1 MWYQPLKISCLWPF
15 LLIPTPGTKIRTD
28 KIPLCVI
35 QSTNHWVIP
44 VPFFSSLI
52 FILFTEITFTHKVF
66 DGPKQ
71 HIPAMNRVKK
81 IISES
86 NLTGKVFPLSQG
98 YSIWETDEV
107 IAKELYRNIGLAIL
121 CIFIVTL
128 LLFGS
133 FFYSILV
140 LLMVVMSIVDVAG
153 VMHFWGL
160 TIDTISC
167 VNLIIAMGLCVD
179 YSVHVAHWFVG
190 ETGDSRYFLFSNR
203 N

>member
-1 MWYQPLKISCLWPF
+1 
-15 LLIPTPGTKIRTD
+15 
-28 KIPLCVI
+28 
-35 QSTNHWVIP
+35 
-44 VPFFSSLI
+44 
-52 FILFTEITFTHKVF
+52 VF

-98 YSIWETDEV
+98 YAVWETDEV
-107 IAKELYRNIGLAIL
+107 IARELYRNIGLAIL

-133 FFYSILV
+133 LYYAFIVLFMVVLSIL
-140 LLMVVMSIVDVAG
+140 DVAG

-160 TIDTISC
+160 TIDTISS
-167 VNLIIAMGLCVD
+167 VTLIIAMGLCVD

-190 ETGDSRYFLFSNR
+190 ETGNSRYLSFGKFVNDITHIWEIGIIVHMTQPFVYD
-203 N
+203 